1 MNENLPPINKQRYS
15 QQQFNKAGGGRSNNP
30 LADVESKVEKSLV
43 HVLEQKYQDAIQLLD
58 KAELK
63 KDRAVFECEMAKKEK
78 QQFVD
83 IANQTKQELSSLRST
98 QEELE
103 HQKHQ
108 LSVKVN
114 QVTSESQKLQGQVEQ
129 VLKQCEHFKGQYFAE
144 QKARE
149 QDYQSA
155 QNRQK
160 ELEEQLGEYEE
171 ENMNLQNNIYEQ
183 KVVIEKTRG
192 ISAIG
197 AANKK
202 AAVNLEDSLDLG
214 S

>member
-15 QQQFNKAGGGRSNNP
+15 QQQFNKAGGGRSSNP

-43 HVLEQKYQDAIQLLD
+43 QVLEQKYQDAIQLLD

-103 HQKHQ
+103 H
-108 LSVKVN
+108 
-114 QVTSESQKLQGQVEQ
+114 
-129 VLKQCEHFKGQYFAE
+129 
-144 QKARE
+144 
-149 QDYQSA
+149 
-155 QNRQK
+155 
-160 ELEEQLGEYEE
+160 
-171 ENMNLQNNIYEQ
+171 
-183 KVVIEKTRG
+183 
-192 ISAIG
+192 
-197 AANKK
+197 
-202 AAVNLEDSLDLG
+202 
-214 S
+214 